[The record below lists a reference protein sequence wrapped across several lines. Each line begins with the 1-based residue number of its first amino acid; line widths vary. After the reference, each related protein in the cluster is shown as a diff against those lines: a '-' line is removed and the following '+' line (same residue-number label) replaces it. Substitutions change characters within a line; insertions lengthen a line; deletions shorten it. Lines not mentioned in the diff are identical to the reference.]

1 MVFPVTE
8 ESKDIVVASR
18 VKVILNAN
26 SGPLSCEVKVD
37 RIRQGMQAANL
48 DYELIVTDHP
58 VQGFEVAR
66 QAVLEGWPVVAAAGG
81 DGTINEVVN
90 GLLQS
95 QAGGAGPSIAIL
107 PLGTANDLAD
117 MLALSRDVN
126 VICQKIAQGETRSID
141 VGLVNGRYFVNNSAV
156 GLEPVISL
164 INNNMRQMIK
174 GNTRYILA
182 ALRGIFQAKPWA
194 MRLTWDT
201 GIYEGPITL
210 VSVGNSP
217 RTGGAFYMTPQAKVD
232 DGLLDFVYG
241 VRMNRWQMLK
251 LLPQTFSG
259 KHIHHPLVVY
269 QRTKSLSITASPST
283 PIQTDGE
290 VFETGAT
297 EVHYQILP
305 QKLRVIS

>member
-1 MVFPVTE
+1 
-8 ESKDIVVASR
+8 

-26 SGPLSCEVKVD
+26 SGTLSSELKVES
-37 RIRQGMQAANL
+37 IRQGMQAAKL

-58 VQGFEVAR
+58 AQGFEVAQ
-66 QAVLEGWPVVAAAGG
+66 QAAREGWPVVVAAGG

-90 GLLQS
+90 GLMQ
-95 QAGGAGPSIAIL
+95 GHGDGVGPSLSIL

-117 MLALSRDVN
+117 ELKLSRDISVA
-126 VICQKIAQGETRSID
+126 CQRIAKGETRLID
-141 VGLVNGRYFVNNSAV
+141 VGLVNGRYFANNSAV

-164 INNNMRQMIK
+164 INDSMRQIK
-174 GNTRYILA
+174 GNTRYIVA
-182 ALRGIFQAKPWA
+182 ALRGILQAKPWT
-194 MRLTWDT
+194 MRLSWDN
-201 GIYEGPITL
+201 GMYEGPITL

-232 DGLLDFVYG
+232 DGLLDFVYAG
-241 VRMNRWQMLK
+241 SMNRWQMLK

-269 QRTKSLSITASPST
+269 QKTKSLSITASPAT

-297 EVHYQILP
+297 EVHYQVLP